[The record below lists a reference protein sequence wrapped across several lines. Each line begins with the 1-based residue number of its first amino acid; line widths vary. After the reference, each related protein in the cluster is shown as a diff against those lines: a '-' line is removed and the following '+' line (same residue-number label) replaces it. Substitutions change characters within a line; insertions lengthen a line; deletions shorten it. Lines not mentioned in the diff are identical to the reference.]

1 MRKHLI
7 ILGCCVAALSI
18 LGIVML
24 YSTVFTT
31 ADAFR
36 FRSQLNWFG
45 VGLILLPILVLFDY
59 GWLQRRAVV
68 FGLAGVFFILLV
80 LVFIPG
86 IRVQT
91 NGANR
96 WVRGLGQPSEFAKP
110 AVIIVLA
117 SWFARRD
124 RSEVQDLQRGFVI
137 PLLMGMAP
145 AVLIFVEP
153 DWGTAILL
161 GMVTLVMLVLA
172 GARWSYLAVTVA
184 AAGVLLS
191 VLLACNPTRL
201 ERLLTFLDPE
211 AHRHGAGWQVWQS
224 LLAIGSGGLS
234 GHFLDGSLH
243 KFGFVPEQQTDFIFA
258 RIGEE
263 TGLWGTSLVV
273 LLYMGILYSGLQ
285 IMKQARERFGYFL
298 AFGCTVM
305 VVLQAWINMAVATG
319 LVPNKGLPLPFVSY
333 GGSGLLAMLTCI
345 GLLGSVAWHCNVDN
359 RARGNSAQLKP
370 IATQLW
376 LL

>member
-1 MRKHLI
+1 
-7 ILGCCVAALSI
+7 
-18 LGIVML
+18 
-24 YSTVFTT
+24 
-31 ADAFR
+31 
-36 FRSQLNWFG
+36 
-45 VGLILLPILVLFDY
+45 
-59 GWLQRRAVV
+59 
-68 FGLAGVFFILLV
+68 LV

-124 RSEVQDLQRGFVI
+124 KSEVQDLRRGFVI
-137 PLLMGMAP
+137 PLLMGLVP

-161 GMVTLVMLVLA
+161 GSVTFVMLALA

-184 AAGVLLS
+184 ALGALLS
-191 VLLACNPTRL
+191 VLLACNPIRL

-211 AHRHGAGWQVWQS
+211 AHRHGGGWQAWQS
-224 LLAIGSGGLS
+224 LLAIGSGGWG

-243 KFGFVPEQQTDFIFA
+243 KFGYVPEQQTDFIFA

-285 IMKQARERFGYFL
+285 IMNQARERFGYFL

-305 VVLQAWINMAVATG
+305 VVFQAWINLAVATG

-333 GGSGLLAMLTCI
+333 GGSGLFAMLACV

-359 RARGNSAQLKP
+359 SARSTSAQLKP
-370 IATQLW
+370 AATQLW